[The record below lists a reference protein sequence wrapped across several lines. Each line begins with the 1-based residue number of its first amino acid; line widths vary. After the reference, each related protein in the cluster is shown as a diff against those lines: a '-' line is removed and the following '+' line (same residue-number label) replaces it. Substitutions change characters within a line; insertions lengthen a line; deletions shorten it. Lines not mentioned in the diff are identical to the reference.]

1 MTTFDESLMELLSE
15 NYKVK
20 LISTSYLGVTAGDI
34 VIANYGGRERFGFI
48 MSSARSGSP
57 EGLFIS
63 SKFNQLLNFVSV
75 ETISNEDFLMI
86 VDTMYKGKD
95 LRPILSNFHYVQG
108 SESPVTNENNLK
120 SEFRT
125 FNISKISGSS
135 LIRIQLTALRP
146 STFLTRLLG
155 RIRG

>member
-1 MTTFDESLMELLSE
+1 MTTFDEGLMDLLFA

-20 LISTSYLGVTAGDI
+20 LVSTSYLGVEAGDI
-34 VIANYGGRERFGFI
+34 VVANYDGRERFGFI

-63 SKFNQLLNFVSV
+63 SRFNQLLNFVSV
-75 ETISNEDFLMI
+75 ETISNEDFLTI
-86 VDTMYKGKD
+86 VDTMYKGEN
-95 LRPILSNFHYVQG
+95 LSPILSNFHYEQR

-135 LIRIQLTALRP
+135 LLRVELTALEEV
-146 STFLTRLLG
+146 
-155 RIRG
+155 I